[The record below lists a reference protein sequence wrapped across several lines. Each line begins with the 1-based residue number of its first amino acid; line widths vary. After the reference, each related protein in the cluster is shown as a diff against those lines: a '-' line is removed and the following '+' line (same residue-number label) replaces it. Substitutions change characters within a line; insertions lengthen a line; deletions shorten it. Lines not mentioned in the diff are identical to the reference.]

1 MLSEAKHLSVKT
13 GSVAAPGTAARSRPC
28 VTYFGYAALESAGGV
43 TLSFEELIYDWN
55 TVGGREIPAGRRG
68 MLDDET
74 LRDGLQNPSVR
85 DPTIEE
91 KIEILH
97 LMEALGIDTVNIGL
111 PGAGPRAYADTE
123 ALAREIAGSRM
134 KIRPNCAARTH
145 QNDIR
150 PIIEISERVG
160 IPIEAATFL
169 GSSPI
174 RRLVE
179 DWTVEHLQRTTEE
192 AVKFAAAAGLPVMYV
207 TEDTTRTDPE
217 TVKALYTT
225 AIRCGARSL
234 VFCDTV
240 GHATPR
246 GAYNL
251 IRFAIENVVKPSGEK
266 MRVDWHGH
274 NDRGLAIANSIAAIA
289 AGADQV
295 HASAISLGERV
306 GNTPMELMLV
316 NLRLMGLI
324 DRDLSRLKE
333 YSETVAR
340 ATHTVI
346 PPNYPVVGRDA
357 FRTATGVHAA
367 AIVKAYRKKDEHLA
381 NSIYSGVPSH
391 LFGLEQIIEI
401 GPLSGRSNVI
411 YWLEKRDIPVTDD
424 LVDRIYNAA
433 KQASRVLTEEQ
444 ILALISGVAERR

>member
-1 MLSEAKHLSVKT
+1 MKH
-13 GSVAAPGTAARSRPC
+13 
-28 VTYFGYAALESAGGV
+28 
-43 TLSFEELIYDWN
+43 ELIHDWN
-55 TVGGREIPAGRRG
+55 TFTGDEIPIGQRV
-68 MLDDET
+68 MLNDET

-85 DPTIEE
+85 DPSIAE

-111 PGAGPRAYADTE
+111 PGAGARAYADTE
-123 ALAREIAGSRM
+123 ALAREIAGARM

-145 QNDIR
+145 VNDIK

-160 IPIEAATFL
+160 FPIEAATFI

-192 AVKFAAAAGLPVMYV
+192 AVKFAVSAGLPVMYV
-207 TEDTTRTDPE
+207 TEDTIRTDPP
-217 TVKALYTT
+217 TVITLYST
-225 AIRCGARSL
+225 AIRSGARAIVL
-234 VFCDTV
+234 CDTV

-251 IRFAIENVVKPSGEK
+251 VKFVVEEVVKPSGEK
-266 MRVDWHGH
+266 IRVDWHGH
-274 NDRGLAIANSIAAIA
+274 NDRGLAIANSLAAIA
-289 AGADQV
+289 GGANQV
-295 HASAISLGERV
+295 HAAALSLGERV

-316 NLRLMGLI
+316 NLRLLGLI
-324 DRDLSRLKE
+324 DHDLSKLKQ
-333 YSETVAR
+333 YSEAVAK
-340 ATHTVI
+340 ATRTKI

-367 AIVKAYRKKDEHLA
+367 AIVKAYKKDDHELA

-391 LFGLEQIIEI
+391 LFGLEQVIEI
-401 GPLSGRSNVI
+401 GPLSGKSNVL
-411 YWLEKRDIPVTDD
+411 YWLEKRGITASDE
-424 LVDRIYNAA
+424 LVERIYDAA
-433 KQASRVLTEEQ
+433 KKSDRVLTDEE
-444 ILALISGVAERR
+444 ILVLVGPVAARSNRQSN

>member
-1 MLSEAKHLSVKT
+1 MKH
-13 GSVAAPGTAARSRPC
+13 
-28 VTYFGYAALESAGGV
+28 
-43 TLSFEELIYDWN
+43 ELIHDWN
-55 TVGGREIPAGRRG
+55 TYTGAEIPTTRRVA
-68 MLDDET
+68 LNDET

-85 DPTIEE
+85 DPSIAE

-97 LMEALGIDTVNIGL
+97 LMESLGIDTVNIGL

-123 ALAREIAGSRM
+123 ALAREIVTSRM
-134 KIRPNCAARTH
+134 KIRPNCAARTLK
-145 QNDIR
+145 NDIQ
-150 PIIEISERVG
+150 PIIEISEKVG
-160 IPIEAATFL
+160 RPIEAATFL

-179 DWTVEHLQRTTEE
+179 DWTVEHLQRTTED
-192 AVKFAAAAGLPVMYV
+192 AVKFATAAGLPVMYV
-207 TEDTTRTDPE
+207 TEDTIRTDPA
-217 TVKALYTT
+217 TVITLYST
-225 AIRCGARSL
+225 AIRAGARAAVL
-234 VFCDTV
+234 CDTV

-251 IRFAIENVVKPSGEK
+251 VKFVVEEVVKPSGEK
-266 MRVDWHGH
+266 IRVDWHGH
-274 NDRGLAIANSIAAIA
+274 NDRGLAIANSLAAIA

-295 HASAISLGERV
+295 HAAALALGERV

-316 NLRLMGLI
+316 NLRLLGLI
-324 DRDLSRLKE
+324 EQDLSNLKQ
-333 YSETVAR
+333 YSEAVSK
-340 ATHTVI
+340 ATHTPI

-367 AIVKAYRKKDEHLA
+367 AIVKAYKKGDQELA

-411 YWLEKRDIPVTDD
+411 YWLEKRSITASDE
-424 LVDRIYNAA
+424 LVDRIFAAA
-433 KQASRVLTEEQ
+433 KQAERIMTEQEIQ
-444 ILALISGVAERR
+444 AIIASAPAAAKTR